1 MKGQA
6 FNVGLSSAN
15 LSKKELAEKIKLY
28 ISELCIHYEK
38 IGKDPDQRDYM
49 VSNEKIESLGWS
61 PEYTLDDGIV
71 ELIKGYNIIKANNF
85 VNI

>member
-1 MKGQA
+1 M
-6 FNVGLSSAN
+6 
-15 LSKKELAEKIKLY
+15 Y
-28 ISELCIHYEK
+28 ISELYIHYEK

-49 VSNEKIESLGWS
+49 VSNEKIESLGWR

-85 VNI
+85 VNN